1 MFSRQIEQLAR
12 QADSERQAAR
22 VPLQRSAD
30 HRGPRHRSAEARV
43 PRQTIRSQA
52 GWALVSV
59 GLKLAASDGR

>member
-12 QADSERQAAR
+12 QADSERSAAR
-22 VPLQRSAD
+22 VPFQRSAE
-30 HRGPRHRSAEARV
+30 PRV
-43 PRQTIRSQA
+43 QRQTIRSQT

>member
-12 QADSERQAAR
+12 QADSERPAAR
-22 VPLQRSAD
+22 VPLQRSA
-30 HRGPRHRSAEARV
+30 EQRV
-43 PRQTIRSQA
+43 PRQTIRSQT